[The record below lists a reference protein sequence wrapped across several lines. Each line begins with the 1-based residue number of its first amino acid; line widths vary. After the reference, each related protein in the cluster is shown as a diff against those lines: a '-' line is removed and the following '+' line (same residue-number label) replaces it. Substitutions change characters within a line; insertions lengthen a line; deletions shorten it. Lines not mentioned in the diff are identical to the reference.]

1 METLLKKK
9 FAVLLREGMLTLRS
23 QQEGKVLF
31 NTYCAV
37 CHGVDG
43 KGEGYIKYAYPVP
56 VPDISRADLAA
67 RKDGFFFMKITN
79 GGAMMPAYGYA
90 ISKLE
95 RWQII
100 THLRTLQGK

>member
-1 METLLKKK
+1 MKRK
-9 FAVLLREGMLTLRS
+9 
-23 QQEGKVLF
+23 QEGKVLF
-31 NTYCAV
+31 ETYCAV

-67 RKDGFFFMKITN
+67 RKDGFFFMKISK
-79 GGAMMPAYGYA
+79 GGPMMPAYGYA
-90 ISKLE
+90 TSKLE
-95 RWQII
+95 RWKII